1 VFILGSFI
9 LVATCV
15 AIGSTIYQIIEA
27 NSTNLWEFDTDYC
40 DDVVA
45 ATVATAGNA
54 TTLGA

>member
-1 VFILGSFI
+1 VFILGVFI

-15 AIGSTIYQIIEA
+15 AIGSTIYQIVEA

-40 DDVVA
+40 DDAVA
-45 ATVATAGNA
+45 PTDATTGNA